1 MTLDRCFFLLMKLF
15 VHLLEAF
22 NAVLIIK
29 RGAGV
34 FISPNDLKLTTYY
47 CEAIS
52 CVFTRQVSYEAERL
66 AFKSRTVARY
76 ITIGSYKTF
85 ISLSVKWGD
94 DSNNIYYESL
104 LCRSNEIM
112 YIKDSYIVNVHRVC
126 SKCQYILVTISVA
139 LTTVLQPV
147 SLLPSEMK
155 SGFFFWGW

>member
-1 MTLDRCFFLLMKLF
+1 MRLYGLNFCCLSDSGSVFFLLMKLF

-22 NAVLIIK
+22 NAVIIK

-34 FISPNDLKLTTYY
+34 FIYPNDLKPTTYF

-66 AFKSRTVARY
+66 GFKSRTMARY
-76 ITIGSYKTF
+76 VTTGSYKTF

-94 DSNNIYYESL
+94 DSNNTYYESL
-104 LCRSNEIM
+104 LCASNEIM

-126 SKCQYILVTISVA
+126 SKCSVHF
-139 LTTVLQPV
+139 
-147 SLLPSEMK
+147 
-155 SGFFFWGW
+155 GDY